1 MSEIRDSRQWLE
13 RTRASGDL
21 GALLEE
27 IPYARHIGISATEDE
42 QGVLF
47 ELAPHSHNIGNV
59 LIPAL
64 HGGVVAA
71 FMETAGTL
79 ELMLAAR
86 SARLP
91 KIIDFSIDY
100 LRSAQQKPVRARCT
114 LVREGKRLANVRVIA
129 WQQDEAQPVAS
140 ARMHFLLAELPAA

>member
-1 MSEIRDSRQWLE
+1 MSQSPDARQWLE

-21 GALLEE
+21 SELLDE
-27 IPYARHIGISATEDE
+27 IPYARHIGVSVAEDS
-42 QGVLF
+42 QGLVF
-47 ELAPHSHNIGNV
+47 SLAPHAHNIGNI
-59 LIPAL
+59 LLPAL

-79 ELMLAAR
+79 ELMLVAR
-86 SARLP
+86 AARLP

-100 LRSAQQKPVRARCT
+100 LRTAQQVPTQARCM

-129 WQQDEAQPVAS
+129 WQRDEAQPVAS
-140 ARMHFLLAELPAA
+140 ARMHFLLGELPGA

>member
-1 MSEIRDSRQWLE
+1 MSEASDAQQWLE

-21 GALLEE
+21 SELLDE
-27 IPYARHIGISATEDE
+27 IPYARHIGVSVAEDT
-42 QGVLF
+42 QGLVF
-47 ELAPHSHNIGNV
+47 SLAPHAHNIGNI
-59 LIPAL
+59 LLPAL

-86 SARLP
+86 TARLP
-91 KIIDFSIDY
+91 KVIDFSIDY
-100 LRSAQQKPVRARCT
+100 LRTAQPMPTQAHCT

-129 WQQDEAQPVAS
+129 WQRDETQPVAS
-140 ARMHFLLAELPAA
+140 ARMHFLLSEPPSA

>member
-1 MSEIRDSRQWLE
+1 MAQSPDTRQWLE

-21 GALLEE
+21 SELLDE
-27 IPYARHIGISATEDE
+27 IPYARHIGIGVTEDS
-42 QGVLF
+42 QGLVF
-47 ELAPHSHNIGNV
+47 SLAPHAHNIGNI
-59 LIPAL
+59 LLPAL

-86 SARLP
+86 AARLP

-100 LRSAQQKPVRARCT
+100 LRTAQQVPTRARCT
-114 LVREGKRLANVRVIA
+114 LVREGRRLANVRVIA
-129 WQQDEAQPVAS
+129 WQRDDVQPVAS
-140 ARMHFLLAELPAA
+140 ARMHFLLAELPGA

>member
-1 MSEIRDSRQWLE
+1 MAQSPDTRQWLE

-21 GALLEE
+21 SELLDE
-27 IPYARHIGISATEDE
+27 IPYARHIGIGVTEDS
-42 QGVLF
+42 QGLVF
-47 ELAPHSHNIGNV
+47 SLAPHAHNIGNI
-59 LIPAL
+59 LLPAL
-64 HGGVVAA
+64 HGGVIAA

-86 SARLP
+86 AARLP

-100 LRSAQQKPVRARCT
+100 LRTAQQIPTRARCT

-129 WQQDEAQPVAS
+129 WQRDEAQPVAS
-140 ARMHFLLAELPAA
+140 ARMHFLLAELPGA